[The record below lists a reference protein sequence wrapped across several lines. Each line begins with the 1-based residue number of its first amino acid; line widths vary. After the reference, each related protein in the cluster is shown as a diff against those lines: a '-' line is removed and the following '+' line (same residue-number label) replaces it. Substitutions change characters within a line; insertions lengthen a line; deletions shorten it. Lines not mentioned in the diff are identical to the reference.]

1 MTGGMNM
8 VDFGHRLKNLRIK
21 NDYTQEKLAKRLG
34 LTKSV
39 ISAYETGTRM
49 PSYEALITIARI
61 FHVTTDYLLGVENQ
75 NTLELS
81 GLTQEQI
88 DAIRSL
94 VRTMKKG

>member
-1 MTGGMNM
+1 M